1 MSTPTGRSGRLRLI
15 HRIEMARRGS
25 DLLDRKQRVLA
36 GELARLRLQARR
48 SGLEWQD
55 AAAEAS
61 RWLARTQTLDG
72 AERIST
78 AAGEGTARVEVTWQ
92 AAMGV
97 VYPHRAVT
105 VPPPLRP
112 TAGSSALV
120 LAARAHRRALAAAAT
135 HAAVERAL
143 TQVAAELE
151 ATRLR
156 QHAIERRLLPR
167 AEGQL
172 RRLTMQLD
180 ELDREEN
187 VRLRWA
193 AARNDEGR
201 GP

>member
-1 MSTPTGRSGRLRLI
+1 
-15 HRIEMARRGS
+15 
-25 DLLDRKQRVLA
+25 
-36 GELARLRLQARR
+36 
-48 SGLEWQD
+48 
-55 AAAEAS
+55 
-61 RWLARTQTLDG
+61 
-72 AERIST
+72 
-78 AAGEGTARVEVTWQ
+78 
-92 AAMGV
+92 MGV

-105 VPPPLRP
+105 VPPPPRP

-172 RRLTMQLD
+172 RRLTMELD